1 MANKKTFFKVNLPKN
16 KISVKKIFK
25 FWAQKIYII
34 KFIDLT
40 SAKIFETTIVWNN
53 FVTVEK
59 EVSNPFNGQGNYR
72 SQGTSTLFLDN
83 SKF

>member
-1 MANKKTFFKVNLPKN
+1 MANKTTFFKVNLPQN

-25 FWAQKIYII
+25 FWAQKIYLI
-34 KFIDLT
+34 KFIHLT

-72 SQGTSTLFLDN
+72 SQGAPTFFLDN

>member
-59 EVSNPFNGQGNYR
+59 EVSNPFNGQGTYR